1 MEWNHPDISLEEM
14 MKLIEGN
21 DKKKESGDDKFDK
34 PISETRVSREE
45 CGSNGRNLNKKRSYA
60 QFHLE
65 LGQSNFLLLACQST
79 KRSGTFQPK
88 ISPWHKRSVKWKQI
102 PKDFKILYTVN
113 SHVEQVELRGN
124 TCEYQSSH
132 DTMLAEFQRISG
144 APQDNN
150 VMLWNAVIFGLD
162 DTPWDGGNKVNNI
175 DGYYFDYLWCKDYKY
190 IKVIFSDCRETS
202 ASQPRV
208 HEDWITRNVADVV
221 CIVFFIT
228 KIYLIKKMHCIFY
241 YLAMCIVIGK
251 FN

>member
-113 SHVEQVELRGN
+113 
-124 TCEYQSSH
+124 
-132 DTMLAEFQRISG
+132 RISG